1 MIKFLT
7 TRLSV
12 IVMAWADREEGVRG
26 AGGGGFP
33 GILPLLPTLFH
44 FIITIL
50 YESILELD
58 VNLH

>member
-26 AGGGGFP
+26 AGGGVPRDSPPSTNF
-33 GILPLLPTLFH
+33 IPL
-44 FIITIL
+44 
-50 YESILELD
+50 YNYNS
-58 VNLH
+58 V